1 MNTEDDKQTVLSTL
15 PKDLPLDFL
24 KTITDQFSDNRVI
37 GKGAFGTV
45 YTGTMPDGQTIA
57 VKKLAENAPIA
68 RDRIFNNE
76 VQNIMAY
83 RHENIVKLVGFC
95 HEGQKKVVLNNGRY
109 IVADVYEGLLCY
121 EYLPKGSLQRNLFDK
136 PIDMAWDVCFKI
148 IKGICDGLH
157 FLHSIPLIHMDLKP
171 QNILLDDNMTPKIS
185 DFGLSRLFGKEQTRA
200 NTQNVVG
207 SYGYIAPEYLYRG
220 EISTQ
225 SDIYSLGLLIIE
237 TTTGEKNTPKQNE
250 PSAREFIEREVTV
263 CIEIG
268 LECVDVDWK
277 KRPSIESIVER
288 LGRCCANLLVVGDF
302 ALSLELVGMYV
313 HHIGNN
319 MSLYSLGR
327 VSFALTFSSTSKDP
341 MRLSIEKWKRS
352 FKEEA

>member
-1 MNTEDDKQTVLSTL
+1 MNTQEDKQTVLSTL

-24 KTITDQFSDNRVI
+24 RTITDQFSESRVV

-68 RDRIFNNE
+68 RDKIFNNE

-136 PIDMAWDVCFKI
+136 PIDMAWDVRFKI

-157 FLHSIPLIHMDLKP
+157 FLHSIPIIHMDLKP
-171 QNILLDDNMTPKIS
+171 QNILLDDNMTPKIA

-250 PSAREFIEREVTV
+250 PSAREFIERVRQNWTEGHIASIYQLNPNALQEVTV

-268 LECVDVDWK
+268 LECVDVDRK

-288 LGRCCANLLVVGDF
+288 LGRCSANL
-302 ALSLELVGMYV
+302 
-313 HHIGNN
+313 
-319 MSLYSLGR
+319 
-327 VSFALTFSSTSKDP
+327 VSTTS
-341 MRLSIEKWKRS
+341 MRT
-352 FKEEA
+352 

>member
-1 MNTEDDKQTVLSTL
+1 MNTQEDKQTVLSTL

-24 KTITDQFSDNRVI
+24 RTITDQFSESRVV

-68 RDRIFNNE
+68 RDKIFNNE

-136 PIDMAWDVCFKI
+136 PIDMAWDVRFKI

-157 FLHSIPLIHMDLKP
+157 FLHSIPIIHMDLKP
-171 QNILLDDNMTPKIS
+171 QNILLDDNMTPKIA

-250 PSAREFIEREVTV
+250 PSAREFIER
-263 CIEIG
+263 
-268 LECVDVDWK
+268 
-277 KRPSIESIVER
+277 
-288 LGRCCANLLVVGDF
+288 
-302 ALSLELVGMYV
+302 
-313 HHIGNN
+313 
-319 MSLYSLGR
+319 
-327 VSFALTFSSTSKDP
+327 VSTTS
-341 MRLSIEKWKRS
+341 MRT
-352 FKEEA
+352 